1 MADWLKPRQHI
12 CVALATVCWTGADHW
27 IQMWK
32 SFGVPISD
40 FMNATPFFPPS
51 EFLNSDTMKFIWRN
65 PTHRPCTQFKRHQV
79 VETLRVVTPIWS
91 KTSGQMW
98 WGHFHE
104 LLILLGKHL
113 FARIHIWMRFKE
125 KKNADDLLNPRQ
137 HNTCSSEKTTHFMEN
152 RNQKMLS
159 DDPPPIKMNGLLR
172 QGSQRTCSDWILR
185 GFSLYCG
192 EEFELV
198 VTLSSARPAFPLASA
213 HDTVSD
219 RSVKG
224 ISQNHNCYGWRGQHR
239 WRGSTKSEQWTPAIH
254 FGAHP

>member
-159 DDPPPIKMNGLLR
+159 DDPPPPYKNEWSTQTRLPEDLFWLDTKRFQPLLWWR
-172 QGSQRTCSDWILR
+172 IWTCGHVVLGAACFPIGIGSRYGEWSLCQG
-185 GFSLYCG
+185 Y
-192 EEFELV
+192 
-198 VTLSSARPAFPLASA
+198 FPES
-213 HDTVSD
+213 
-219 RSVKG
+219 
-224 ISQNHNCYGWRGQHR
+224 
-239 WRGSTKSEQWTPAIH
+239 
-254 FGAHP
+254 